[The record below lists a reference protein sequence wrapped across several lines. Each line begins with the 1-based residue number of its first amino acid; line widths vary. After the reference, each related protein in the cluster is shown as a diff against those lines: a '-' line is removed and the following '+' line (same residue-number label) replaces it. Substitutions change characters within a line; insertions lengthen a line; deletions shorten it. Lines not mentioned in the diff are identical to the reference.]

1 MICLGKKSTEKAQSY
16 MRDFLKFSNINIS
29 RTSQRVIVVN
39 IVSAAVFVFLV
50 VVVVVLLL

>member
-1 MICLGKKSTEKAQSY
+1 VICLGKKSTEKAQSY